1 MTSDCNELSSNS
13 QVDPRMLDLR
23 VWMIRNRTTFPKIGK
38 ALGGITGNGVQQ
50 LLKGKRISTNRH
62 KELLDYG
69 IPAHLLPPA
78 EDVSKG
84 RPSKVKEAV
93 S

>member
-1 MTSDCNELSSNS
+1 
-13 QVDPRMLDLR
+13 MLDLR

-50 LLKGKRISTNRH
+50 LLKGKRISTTRH
-62 KELLDYG
+62 KELLNFG

-78 EDVSKG
+78 EDVPKG
-84 RPSKVKEAV
+84 RPPSPKPVTA
-93 S
+93 